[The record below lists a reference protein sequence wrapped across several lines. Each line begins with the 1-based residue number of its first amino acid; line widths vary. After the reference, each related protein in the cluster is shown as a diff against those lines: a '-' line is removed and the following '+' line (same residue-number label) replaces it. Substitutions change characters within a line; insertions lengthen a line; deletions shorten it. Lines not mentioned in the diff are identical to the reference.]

1 MTDFWKRRGN
11 EAFVVKEY
19 KKASEAYSSAIKL
32 KGDNGTLWSNRSAC
46 YLGERE
52 CIMDVRGRCEMTMRE
67 GDE

>member
-1 MTDFWKRRGN
+1 MPSVGCIDFWKRRGN

-46 YLGERE
+46 YLG
-52 CIMDVRGRCEMTMRE
+52 MRISKRRIE
-67 GDE
+67 